1 MGADAA
7 EGRSG
12 RSGRSRHRVGRGVG
26 AVSIAV
32 VALLLSS
39 APERAWAI
47 EPGEYRLPLGRN
59 APGLAVGPETP
70 TGTTPVVLFLGDTL
84 ALRLTIVE
92 PADGGLRHDGNLFLG
107 SGGVAYDFVR
117 GPITI
122 RPLVSF
128 DTDERGISTL
138 AGVAFGVG
146 F

>member
-1 MGADAA
+1 MGAEAA
-7 EGRSG
+7 VEGSG
-12 RSGRSRHRVGRGVG
+12 RGGRIRTVAATIVGMVL
-26 AVSIAV
+26 
-32 VALLLSS
+32 ALAPVDAS
-39 APERAWAI
+39 AL
-47 EPGEYRLPLGRN
+47 EPGEYRLPFGRN

-70 TGTTPVVLFLGDTL
+70 SGTTPVVLFLGDTL
-84 ALRLTIVE
+84 KLRLTVVE

>member
-1 MGADAA
+1 MGAEAA
-7 EGRSG
+7 VEGSG
-12 RSGRSRHRVGRGVG
+12 RSGGIRT
-26 AVSIAV
+26 V
-32 VALLLSS
+32 VAAIVGTVLAL
-39 APERAWAI
+39 ATGDAWAL
-47 EPGEYRLPLGRN
+47 EPGEYRLPFGRN

-84 ALRLTIVE
+84 TLRLTVVE

-128 DTDERGISTL
+128 DSDENGISTM
-138 AGVAFGVG
+138 AGVAVG
-146 F
+146 IGF